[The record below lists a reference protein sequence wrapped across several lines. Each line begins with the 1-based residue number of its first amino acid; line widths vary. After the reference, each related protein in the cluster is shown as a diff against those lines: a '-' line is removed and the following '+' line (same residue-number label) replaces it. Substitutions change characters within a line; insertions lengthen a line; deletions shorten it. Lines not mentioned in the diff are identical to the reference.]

1 MKHII
6 YLTITFWFFTLSG
19 GAQKNDR
26 LRLDPEVWE
35 KSKKEVSYDPVKEKE
50 QKAPQ
55 TDNNTN
61 WNLSFIQ
68 PLLFGLVIAVIL
80 IALIIVI
87 RKSRQPAI
95 IKSGRIQANTLAE
108 AEENL
113 PDVTLD
119 KIYQEAIEKG
129 EFKSALR
136 IKFLMILQSMID
148 AEMIIWKKRK
158 TNEQYLR
165 ELTQSELKNS
175 FNHIVLLYDK
185 IWYGYVSLSEDQY
198 HLVIQRIN
206 SLNGQLH
213 GKE

>member
-19 GAQKNDR
+19 SAQKNDR

-50 QKAPQ
+50 QTAPQ

-68 PLLFGLVIAVIL
+68 PLLFGLIIAVIL

-95 IKSGRIQANTLAE
+95 IKPGRIQANTLAE

-175 FNHIVLLYDK
+175 FNHIVILYDK
-185 IWYGYVSLSEDQY
+185 IWYGSVSLSEDQY